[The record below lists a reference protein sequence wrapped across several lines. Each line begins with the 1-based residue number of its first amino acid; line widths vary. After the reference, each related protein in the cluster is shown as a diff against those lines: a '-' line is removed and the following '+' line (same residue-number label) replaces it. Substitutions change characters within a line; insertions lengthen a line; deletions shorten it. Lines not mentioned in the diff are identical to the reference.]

1 MSVKAIPEGYN
12 NVIPYLVTK
21 HADKVIEFAQKV
33 FDAKVDHVS
42 KLENGIIMHATI
54 HIRDSAIMLSEGS
67 ERHPATTGML
77 YIYVDNVDEVY
88 KKGLEAGGES
98 MREPTNEFY
107 GDRSCGL
114 KDAGGNQW
122 WAATHVE
129 DVSDEEMEK
138 RQQTANH

>member
-88 KKGLEAGGES
+88 KKGLEAGGE
-98 MREPTNEFY
+98 
-107 GDRSCGL
+107 
-114 KDAGGNQW
+114 
-122 WAATHVE
+122 
-129 DVSDEEMEK
+129 
-138 RQQTANH
+138 